1 MQKTKLGG
9 RFWLALTV
17 FSLVGQVAWVVENM
31 YFNVFIYKMFHATA
45 AQISLMVAASA
56 VVATLTTILIGA
68 LSDRVGKRKMFICVG
83 YLLWGISILSFA
95 LIRVDVISPMVSAG
109 VAVTTV
115 CVNLTILMDCVMT
128 FFGSTANDAC
138 FNAWLTDS
146 TDDTNRGAAEGIN
159 AMMPMMA
166 ILVVFGGFMFFDLEK
181 AASWV
186 TIFTII
192 GVVVILIG
200 IVGFWLIREP
210 KVTPSPA
217 GSYWGSILYGFRPS
231 VIRRHKVLYLTLLAF
246 AGFGI
251 SIQVFMPY
259 LILYY
264 EKSLGMTNYVLVM
277 APAIVLAAVFT
288 AFYGRRYDTHGFRRS
303 ILPGIALL
311 MAGYLALYFT
321 RDTLP
326 VFFRLP
332 LLDDGLPFQQCHLWR
347 HDAYLH
353 PAGAGRPVP
362 GPAHC
367 GTGAG
372 AGGHRPCHRRRGA
385 EECRACGQ
393 WRWHHLLPPQ
403 CEYLAGGLCG
413 RGGAV
418 RPAGTALCPPKE
430 RRSHPE
436 NRLKNKP
443 SAGFV
448 SGRFFDL
455 AALLIIL
462 HSINPPIR

>member
-1 MQKTKLGG
+1 MKTRLGG
-9 RFWLALTV
+9 RTWAALLT
-17 FSLVGQVAWVVENM
+17 FGLFGQIAWVIENM
-31 YFNVFIYKMFHATA
+31 YFNVFLYNTISGDTSMIA
-45 AQISLMVAASA
+45 AMVAWSA
-56 VVATLTTILIGA
+56 VTATVTTLVMGA
-68 LSDRVGKRKMFICVG
+68 LSDRLGRRKALIVIG
-83 YLLWGISILSFA
+83 YLLWGVSIGAFA
-95 LIRVDVISPMVSAG
+95 FIKRSPLAGAAHSA
-109 VAVTTV
+109 AVLV
-115 CVNLTILMDCVMT
+115 VVMDCVMT

-311 MAGYLALYFT
+311 MTGYLALYFT

-326 VFFRLP
+326 VFFGSLCMMMGYLSSNAIFGAMMRTYTP
-332 LLDDGLPFQQCHLWR
+332 PEQVGLFQGLRIVAQVL
-347 HDAYLH
+347 
-353 PAGAGRPVP
+353 VP
-362 GPAHC
+362 GVIGPAIGAAVLKNAELVVNGD
-367 GTGAG
+367 GTTSFLPNANIWLAAFAAG
-372 AGGHRPCHRRRGA
+372 VV
-385 EECRACGQ
+385 
-393 WRWHHLLPPQ
+393 
-403 CEYLAGGLCG
+403 LCG
-413 RGGAV
+413 LL
-418 RPAGTALCPPKE
+418 ALLFA
-430 RRSHPE
+430 
-436 NRLKNKP
+436 RLKKDAP
-443 SAGFV
+443 A
-448 SGRFFDL
+448 RKT
-455 AALLIIL
+455 A
-462 HSINPPIR
+462 